1 MYIIKVHTDKAATS
15 AAFFMYS
22 KSDLWR
28 ILMFQNPRYLTRGV
42 QEVIL
47 LELQLLMWDA
57 LEAVPEP
64 KDYFQV
70 FRLSSVDG
78 IQRIEHKQEQPPY
91 KREYLL
97 PTVENP
103 ITAKVY
109 IIDDGDH
116 STMLLAEEY

>member
-1 MYIIKVHTDKAATS
+1 
-15 AAFFMYS
+15 
-22 KSDLWR
+22 
-28 ILMFQNPRYLTRGV
+28 MFQNNRYLTRGV
-42 QEVIL
+42 SERIPIDLQIIL
-47 LELQLLMWDA
+47 WNA
-57 LEAVPEP
+57 LETLPEP

-70 FRLSSVDG
+70 FRLSVLNG
-78 IQRIEHKQEQPPY
+78 IHDQEQPPY

-97 PTVENP
+97 PTIETP

>member
-1 MYIIKVHTDKAATS
+1 
-15 AAFFMYS
+15 
-22 KSDLWR
+22 
-28 ILMFQNPRYLTRGV
+28 MFQNQRYLTRGV
-42 QEVIL
+42 QETIPP
-47 LELQLLMWDA
+47 ELQLLMWNA

-64 KDYFQV
+64 VDYFQV
-70 FRLSSVDG
+70 FRLSSLNG
-78 IQRIEHKQEQPPY
+78 IQCIEHEQEQPPY

-97 PTVENP
+97 PTIENP

>member
-1 MYIIKVHTDKAATS
+1 
-15 AAFFMYS
+15 
-22 KSDLWR
+22 
-28 ILMFQNPRYLTRGV
+28 MFQNSRYLTRGV
-42 QEVIL
+42 QETIPP
-47 LELQLLMWDA
+47 ELQLLMWNA
-57 LEAVPEP
+57 LAAIPEP

-70 FRLSSVDG
+70 FRLSVLNG
-78 IQRIEHKQEQPPY
+78 IQRIEHEQEQPPF

-103 ITAKVY
+103 IAAKVY

>member
-1 MYIIKVHTDKAATS
+1 
-15 AAFFMYS
+15 
-22 KSDLWR
+22 
-28 ILMFQNPRYLTRGV
+28 MFQNQRYLTRGV
-42 QEVIL
+42 QDTIPP
-47 LELQLLMWDA
+47 ELQLLMWNA

-64 KDYFQV
+64 KDYFQIL
-70 FRLSSVDG
+70 RLFVLNG
-78 IQRIEHKQEQPPY
+78 IQCIEHQQEQPPF

-116 STMLLAEEY
+116 RTMLLAEEY

>member
-1 MYIIKVHTDKAATS
+1 
-15 AAFFMYS
+15 
-22 KSDLWR
+22 
-28 ILMFQNPRYLTRGV
+28 MFQNQRYLTRGV
-42 QEVIL
+42 QDTIPP
-47 LELQLLMWDA
+47 ELQLLMWDA

-70 FRLSSVDG
+70 IRIFVLNG
-78 IQRIEHKQEQPPY
+78 IQCIEHDQEQPPF

-97 PTVENP
+97 PTVEK
-103 ITAKVY
+103 ITTAKVY

>member
-1 MYIIKVHTDKAATS
+1 
-15 AAFFMYS
+15 
-22 KSDLWR
+22 
-28 ILMFQNPRYLTRGV
+28 MFQNPGYLTRSV
-42 QEVIL
+42 QDTIP
-47 LELQLLMWDA
+47 LELQLLMWNA
-57 LEAVPEP
+57 LNAIPEP

-70 FRLSSVDG
+70 FRLSVLNG
-78 IQRIEHKQEQPPY
+78 IQCVEHEQEQPPF

-97 PTVENP
+97 QTIETP

>member
-1 MYIIKVHTDKAATS
+1 
-15 AAFFMYS
+15 
-22 KSDLWR
+22 
-28 ILMFQNPRYLTRGV
+28 MFQNQRYLTRGV
-42 QEVIL
+42 QDTIPP
-47 LELQLLMWDA
+47 ELQLLMWDA

-70 FRLSSVDG
+70 FRIFVLNG
-78 IQRIEHKQEQPPY
+78 IQRIEHEQEQPPY

-97 PTVENP
+97 PTIENP